1 MKISIIIPVFNGEK
15 YIERCVNSIEYER
28 QYKKNIDIIIV
39 DDGSVDNTYV
49 VSEKLAQQYSNVYV
63 FRKKNGGVS
72 SARNLGLMV
81 AEGDFALFVDVD
93 DTLNEVALSS
103 IMKEVQD
110 HEADYYMFPIEK
122 EMQKGIFQ
130 KQNFSVTGMTVPVDK
145 AYEYFYVD
153 GNNDPW
159 SKLFKLEIVRENGLH
174 FHEKLKIHEDVIF
187 CMEYLE
193 HCKNVRYCEDVIYT
207 YSFSEMG
214 AARRHKIEYLSN
226 YSTVYY
232 LWVAYLKRHGLD
244 KYLGN
249 LNCTFLHKMLTTS
262 AKLVKHGMKV
272 NKINH
277 ELNSNRLFREIKRIR
292 FKGIKWKIEK
302 ILLVYKKY
310 YLISFKVK

>member
-15 YIERCVNSIEYER
+15 CIERCVNSIEYEK

-39 DDGSVDNTYV
+39 DDGSIDNTYTIA
-49 VSEKLAQQYSNVYV
+49 EKLARKYSNVYV
-63 FRKKNGGVS
+63 FHKENGGVS
-72 SARNLGLMV
+72 SARNLGLTV
-81 AEGDFALFVDVD
+81 AQGDFALFVDAD
-93 DTLNEVALSS
+93 DTLGKVALSS
-103 IMKEVQD
+103 IMKEVYK

-122 EMQKGIFQ
+122 EVQKGIFQ
-130 KQNFSVTGMTVPVDK
+130 KQNYSVIGMTVPVDE

-153 GNNDPW
+153 GNNGPW
-159 SKLFKLEIVRENGLH
+159 SKLFKLKIVHENGLH
-174 FHEKLKIHEDVIF
+174 FHEELKIHEDVIF

-232 LWVAYLKRHGLD
+232 LWMAYMKRHGLD
-244 KYLGN
+244 KYLGE

-262 AKLVKHGMKV
+262 AKLAKRGMKV
-272 NKINH
+272 IEINH
-277 ELNSNRLFREIKRIR
+277 KLDSNRLFHEIKSIHFTEMR
-292 FKGIKWKIEK
+292 WKIEK
-302 ILLVYKKY
+302 ALLVYKKY